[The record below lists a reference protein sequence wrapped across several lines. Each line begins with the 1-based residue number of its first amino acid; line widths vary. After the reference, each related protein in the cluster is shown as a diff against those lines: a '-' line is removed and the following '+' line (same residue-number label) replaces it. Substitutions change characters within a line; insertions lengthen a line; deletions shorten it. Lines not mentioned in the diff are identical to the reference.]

1 MKINR
6 FGKAEVLTPDQINLL
21 FNQGFVKPRDL
32 ALFGICLYAA
42 CRINEACTLFTRD
55 VFGNNGVRPVLL
67 LRSFNTKGKRD
78 TREIQ
83 IHPTLRRYLE
93 EYDPNLRK
101 DYLFP
106 GRHGRGHIHKASA
119 DKILREAFHKVGIEG
134 ASTHSFRRTALTRMS
149 DAGVPLRHI
158 QSISGHRTLAS
169 LERYLGVTDQQ
180 KQNAIATLDF

>member
-21 FNQGFVKPRDL
+21 FTEGFVKPRDK
-32 ALFGICLYAA
+32 ALFGVCLYAA

-55 VFGNNGVRPVLL
+55 VFGSNGIRPIFL

-106 GRHGRGHIHKASA
+106 GRHGLGHIHKASA
-119 DKILREAFHKVGIEG
+119 DKILRAAFYKVGIEG
-134 ASTHSFRRTALTRMS
+134 AFPHSFRRTADSRHPEQRFSAITNLQVVSGQTSKMGQFLLT
-149 DAGVPLRHI
+149 PH
-158 QSISGHRTLAS
+158 
-169 LERYLGVTDQQ
+169 
-180 KQNAIATLDF
+180 

>member
-6 FGKAEVLTPDQINLL
+6 FGRAEILRADQVNLL
-21 FNQGFVKPRDL
+21 FTVGVVKPRDK
-32 ALFGICLYAA
+32 ALFGVCLYAA

-55 VFGNNGVRPVLL
+55 VFGSNGIRPVLL

-93 EYDPNLRK
+93 EYNPNLRK

-106 GRHGRGHIHKASA
+106 GRHGLGHIHKASA
-119 DKILREAFHKVGIEG
+119 DKILSTGHHKRGSE
-134 ASTHSFRRTALTRMS
+134 F
-149 DAGVPLRHI
+149 VP
-158 QSISGHRTLAS
+158 
-169 LERYLGVTDQQ
+169 
-180 KQNAIATLDF
+180 